1 MIKEVQGN
9 LLAADVDALVN
20 TVNTVGVM
28 GKGIALQFKKAYPDM
43 FRAYQAAAKAGDL
56 RIGHMHVWETGLL
69 SGPRFIVNF
78 PTKKHWRQPSRLE
91 EVADGLQDLKRVVR
105 ELGITSIALP
115 PLGCGNGGLNWRE
128 VEPLIREAFADA
140 PDVDVLLFPPS
151 GAPAAVAIKPTP
163 MPPTMTPG
171 RAALVALI
179 RQYTDQSWNPPGL
192 IETQKLMYF
201 LQVAGEPLRLHFAAN
216 RYGPYADNL
225 RHVLTAVE
233 GHYLSGF
240 GDGSAHVT
248 QAEPLRVMPGAIE
261 EATAVLASH
270 SQTSERI
277 DHVLELATG
286 FESAYG
292 LELLATV
299 HWLADRAEQEE
310 RRSDDLVV
318 RQVADWSP
326 RKAKMFTDRHIRIAL
341 ERLRAQSWLAG
352 SGATVEDNKHSAR
365 EAQQNPS
372 LPT

>member
-1 MIKEVQGN
+1 MDMDPG
-9 LLAADVDALVN
+9 LAQHLDRGHDHLNPTHPTTPDRKNPVDKPAQTGSTN
-20 TVNTVGVM
+20 TPTT
-28 GKGIALQFKKAYPDM
+28 KTDTKPTIRSIRHSQTPH
-43 FRAYQAAAKAGDL
+43 
-56 RIGHMHVWETGLL
+56 IGG
-69 SGPRFIVNF
+69 
-78 PTKKHWRQPSRLE
+78 SR
-91 EVADGLQDLKRVVR
+91 
-105 ELGITSIALP
+105 
-115 PLGCGNGGLNWRE
+115 LNWRE

-261 EATAVLASH
+261 EATAVLARH

-277 DHVLELATG
+277 DHVLELAAG

-326 RKAKMFTDRHIRIAL
+326 RKAKMFTDRHIRIAI
-341 ERLRAQSWLAG
+341 ETLRAQGWLAG
-352 SGATVEDNKHSAR
+352 DAVAD
-365 EAQQNPS
+365 
-372 LPT
+372 

>member
-261 EATAVLASH
+261 EATAVLARH

-277 DHVLELATG
+277 DHVLELAAG

-326 RKAKMFTDRHIRIAL
+326 RKAKMFTDRHIRIAI
-341 ERLRAQSWLAG
+341 ETLRAQGWLAG
-352 SGATVEDNKHSAR
+352 DAVAD
-365 EAQQNPS
+365 
-372 LPT
+372 